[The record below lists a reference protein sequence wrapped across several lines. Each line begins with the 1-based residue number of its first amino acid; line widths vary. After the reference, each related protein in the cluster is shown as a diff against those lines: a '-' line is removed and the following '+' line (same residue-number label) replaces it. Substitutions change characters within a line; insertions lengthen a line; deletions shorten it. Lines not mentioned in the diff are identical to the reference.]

1 MPVQRGLQERGRQRC
16 GRNHGLLSLSPAPPH
31 GGKQCSPTQQGKAA
45 RRKKPQPG
53 TVRVSPYKPPSL
65 SLERTSQR
73 HVGQVSWLA
82 AFPYS
87 LHLPEMR
94 HLSGFC
100 RFRSAHSCGAAMDL
114 HHLPWSQPQTVTNP
128 TSGVF
133 NSMCELTAAHAAL
146 SRTFLQR
153 SRRLYLS
160 REAELEEAHHRGAR
174 LHDARPESPPWLVGG
189 INSPADAVNARHA
202 ASHTIIPT
210 DSMLCGC
217 KSRDGTRSSL

>member
-1 MPVQRGLQERGRQRC
+1 MHAACALQTPYGRTRDAEPSAPCRFNEGLQERGRQRC

-100 RFRSAHSCGAAMDL
+100 RFRSAHSCGAAMAS
-114 HHLPWSQPQTVTNP
+114 HHLPCSQRLSCEATWLSSTSKLFLYPIVISSMLSRAIMRCPCAHATMVHDHVLAWACSQSWAQSQP
-128 TSGVF
+128 GH
-133 NSMCELTAAHAAL
+133 AKAHD
-146 SRTFLQR
+146 
-153 SRRLYLS
+153 
-160 REAELEEAHHRGAR
+160 H
-174 LHDARPESPPWLVGG
+174 P
-189 INSPADAVNARHA
+189 
-202 ASHTIIPT
+202 
-210 DSMLCGC
+210 
-217 KSRDGTRSSL
+217 